1 MQYGGKICAVNANEN
16 DLQLGIANALQ
27 LDRYET
33 RFTWTEIAIAHFQ
46 MTRSQNPSSAMSR
59 YEELQKALKKSGLKL
74 TRQRKAV
81 LNALAK
87 SDDHPDANEL
97 HRRTQAI
104 DESVSLATVY
114 RTMTELENNGVIH
127 RLSFQGEPAR
137 FEAADTP
144 HHDHIIDVDTGDV
157 IEFQSEKIE
166 RLQAEIARELGYEVV
181 HHRLELYCRKTNK
194 QV

>member
-1 MQYGGKICAVNANEN
+1 MKN
-16 DLQLGIANALQ
+16 LQ
-27 LDRYET
+27 
-33 RFTWTEIAIAHFQ
+33 
-46 MTRSQNPSSAMSR
+46 SQASSMSR
-59 YEELQKALKKSGLKL
+59 YEDLQKALKKSGLKL

-81 LNALAK
+81 LNALAQ
-87 SDDHPDANEL
+87 SDDHPDAKEL
-97 HRRTQAI
+97 HRRTQMI
-104 DESVSLATVY
+104 DQSVSLATVY

-166 RLQAEIARELGYEVV
+166 KLQAEIARELGYEMV
-181 HHRLELYCRKTNK
+181 HHRLELYCRKASK
-194 QV
+194 

>member
-1 MQYGGKICAVNANEN
+1 MK
-16 DLQLGIANALQ
+16 D
-27 LDRYET
+27 
-33 RFTWTEIAIAHFQ
+33 
-46 MTRSQNPSSAMSR
+46 SSNLASSKSR
-59 YEELQKALKKSGLKL
+59 YEDLKKALKTSGLKL

-81 LNALAK
+81 LNALAA

-114 RTMTELENNGVIH
+114 RTMTELEHNGVIH

-144 HHDHIIDVDTGDV
+144 HHDHIIDIDTGDV

-181 HHRLELYCRKTNK
+181 HHRLELYCSKTAK
-194 QV
+194 

>member
-1 MQYGGKICAVNANEN
+1 MKN
-16 DLQLGIANALQ
+16 LQ
-27 LDRYET
+27 
-33 RFTWTEIAIAHFQ
+33 
-46 MTRSQNPSSAMSR
+46 SQASSMSR
-59 YEELQKALKKSGLKL
+59 YEDLQKALKKSGLKL

-81 LNALAK
+81 LNALAQ

-97 HRRTQAI
+97 HRRTQMI
-104 DESVSLATVY
+104 DQSVSLATVY

-166 RLQAEIARELGYEVV
+166 KLQAEIARELGYEMV
-181 HHRLELYCRKTNK
+181 HHRLELYCRKASK
-194 QV
+194 